1 MNSCCF
7 SLKIEYNCVIGSR
20 LSLPVKGAW
29 TIDARGKIQKTKEKA
44 GSMARLNL
52 YAKDYVVFD
61 LETTGL
67 SPEKDEIIEISA
79 IKVRNGQVNSIFS
92 TLVNPGRPI
101 PDRATAING
110 ITDEMVLNKPTLK
123 DALKDFLDFAGDD
136 ILVGHNIHNFDMNF
150 LCAGALRELHRKVNN
165 DHVDTLFLARNLLPL
180 SKFRLTDIASYFHLE
195 TKGAHRALQD
205 CAMNQQCYEEMRKLW
220 EAQAGTNDDKRAD
233 CLCPRCGSL
242 LVRRKGKFGEFL
254 GCSSFPGCRYTKNV

>member
-136 ILVGHNIHNFDMNF
+136 ILVGHNIHNFDKIGR
-150 LCAGALRELHRKVNN
+150 A
-165 DHVDTLFLARNLLPL
+165 HV
-180 SKFRLTDIASYFHLE
+180 
-195 TKGAHRALQD
+195 
-205 CAMNQQCYEEMRKLW
+205 
-220 EAQAGTNDDKRAD
+220 
-233 CLCPRCGSL
+233 
-242 LVRRKGKFGEFL
+242 
-254 GCSSFPGCRYTKNV
+254 